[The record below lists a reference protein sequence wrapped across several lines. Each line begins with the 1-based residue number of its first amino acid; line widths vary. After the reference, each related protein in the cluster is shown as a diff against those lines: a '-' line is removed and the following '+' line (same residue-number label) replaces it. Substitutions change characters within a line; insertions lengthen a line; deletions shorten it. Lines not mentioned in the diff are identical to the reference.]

1 MNKAAG
7 VPDPGCGGS
16 ACLPASR
23 AELRRGRIIDT
34 ARTLFA
40 DNGFHNTGIA
50 QIAKQSGVLVGQIY
64 RDFASKED
72 IVAAIVAR
80 DLETVLADD
89 VLCRAMGT
97 GDAAAVR
104 DWIRLFVAGKAD
116 HDYALVA
123 EIIAEA
129 SRNERVATIFRTCH
143 DKLRTSIGTAL
154 AVLAPEPHKARRRAM
169 LAEVILTISGGVFQ
183 RRLGHIEPV
192 EPALIAALT
201 DAIDREIDVLIDA

>member
-1 MNKAAG
+1 MITIDDDLDG
-7 VPDPGCGGS
+7 GCS
-16 ACLPASR
+16 LFPCAPASR
-23 AELRRGRIIDT
+23 AELRRGKIVDA

-50 QIAKQSGVLVGQIY
+50 QIAKYSGVLVGQIY

-89 VLCRAMGT
+89 VLCHAIT
-97 GDAAAVR
+97 AGDANAVR
-104 DWIRLFVAGKAD
+104 EWVRHFVAGKAD
-116 HDYALVA
+116 HDYGLVA

-143 DKLRTSIGTAL
+143 DRLRTSIGYAL
-154 AVLAPEPHKARRRAM
+154 EVLAPEPGKERRRM
-169 LAEVILTISGGVFQ
+169 LLAEVILTISSGVFQ
-183 RRLGHIEPV
+183 RRLGHVEPV
-192 EPALIAALT
+192 EPALITALT
-201 DAIDREIDVLIDA
+201 DAIDREIDVLIQS